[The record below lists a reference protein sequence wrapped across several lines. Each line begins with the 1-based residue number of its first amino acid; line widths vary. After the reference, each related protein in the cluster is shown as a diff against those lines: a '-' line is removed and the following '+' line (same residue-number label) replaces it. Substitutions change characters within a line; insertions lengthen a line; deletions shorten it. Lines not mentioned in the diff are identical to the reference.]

1 MLITFSPCA
10 SMVLQ
15 FLFYVFVYRSQ
26 TNFIKCTHFT
36 NSVPSMCS
44 FNEGKCLNI
53 VGLLLSFDNQFS
65 EVKFLSSQTS
75 DTVKCI
81 LHP

>member
-1 MLITFSPCA
+1 
-10 SMVLQ
+10 MVLQ

-26 TNFIKCTHFT
+26 TDFKKCTHFT
-36 NSVPSMCS
+36 NSVPCVPSMKA
-44 FNEGKCLNI
+44 KCLNI
-53 VGLLLSFDNQFS
+53 VSLHLSFDNQFS
-65 EVKFLSSQTS
+65 KVKFLSSQTS